1 MRLNRFFGKFD
12 LSKKQLVIND
22 SDFFNQIKNVLRLKV
37 GDSLILCDGQNGE
50 AEVVLKDF
58 GKNSVEVEIVSFSNN
73 TKESLN
79 KISLYCA
86 ILKRENFEL
95 VVQKATEI
103 GVFRII
109 PLITKRT
116 VKLSLK
122 KERLWTIA
130 KEAAEQ
136 SGRGIIPEIA
146 SPMEFSDAVKDADN
160 LDAQIMFDLSDLS
173 ASNNILNKAQTIGIF
188 IGPEGGWDE
197 QEILLAKKSGF
208 SFMNLGSFVLRAET
222 AAIVAV
228 YKTIHLED

>member
-37 GDSLILCDGQNGE
+37 GDSLILCDGKNGE
-50 AEVVLKDF
+50 AEVILKDF
-58 GKNSVEVEIVSFSNN
+58 SKNGVGVEIVNFSNN
-73 TKESLN
+73 RKESSR

-116 VKLSLK
+116 IKLSLK

-136 SGRGIIPEIA
+136 SGRGIIPEIS
-146 SPMEFSDAVKDADN
+146 SPMEFSDAIKDAGN
-160 LDAQIMFDLSDLS
+160 LDARIMFDLSDLS

-197 QEILLAKKSGF
+197 QEILLAKKSDF
-208 SFMNLGSFVLRAET
+208 SFMNLGHFVLRAET

>member
-1 MRLNRFFGKFD
+1 
-12 LSKKQLVIND
+12 
-22 SDFFNQIKNVLRLKV
+22 IKNVLRLKV